1 MRIPTIGFLMMN
13 RIHIQPDSTALHVGV
28 AVSRYHAWATDRL
41 LDGAIERFKRLG
53 GNENDLLI
61 APASGAWELTA
72 VARALCEQENLDGVV
87 ALGVVIR
94 GETPH
99 FDYICSGVTKGLTDL
114 TVTTGLPIGFGVLTC
129 NTTDEVEAR
138 CGGEIG
144 NKGADAM
151 QAVVESVLTIQ
162 AIKMQAAGD

>member
-1 MRIPTIGFLMMN
+1 M
-13 RIHIQPDSTALHVGV
+13 HVGI

-41 LDGAIERFKRLG
+41 LDGAVERFKRLG
-53 GNENDLLI
+53 GTEKDLLI
-61 APASGAWELTA
+61 APASGAWELTTI
-72 VARALCEQENLDGVV
+72 ARELCEQKGLIGIV

-99 FDYICSGVTKGLTDL
+99 FDYICVGVTQGLTDL
-114 TVTTGLPIGFGVLTC
+114 TVNFGVPVGFGVLTC
-129 NTTDEVEAR
+129 NTPDEVEAR

-151 QAVVESVLTIQ
+151 QAVVESAMTIQ
-162 AIKMQAAGD
+162 AIKKQVAGD